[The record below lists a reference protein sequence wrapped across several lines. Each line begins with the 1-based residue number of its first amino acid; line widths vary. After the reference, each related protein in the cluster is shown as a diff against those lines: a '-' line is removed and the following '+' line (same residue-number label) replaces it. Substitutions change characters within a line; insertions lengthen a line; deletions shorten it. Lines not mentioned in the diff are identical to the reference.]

1 MKLNEDDFTYEEL
14 AHMIYLKG
22 EKDGYSKVTDK
33 TKWRE
38 LVIADK
44 LGHIAHKKISAGAG
58 TLEYGSDA
66 LDTLS
71 QIYAE
76 YKSKAIT
83 DTGAYSANNLLEK
96 VKYKRTGEKFA
107 PLVVPGVYNGF
118 NGNFETASVEYAKKD
133 HYFGVFH
140 KEICVLVIK
149 VNTDYVMETLISNYR
164 IYENKEKNGL
174 AKTKNCNTV
183 SVNLG
188 DIHLYEVSYKN
199 EMWWNENK

>member
-58 TLEYGSDA
+58 SLEYGSDA
-66 LDTLS
+66 KDVS
-71 QIYAE
+71 NGIYAE
-76 YKSKAIT
+76 YKAT
-83 DTGAYSANNLLEK
+83 SAVDKDLGQLLGK
-96 VKYKRTGEKFA
+96 VKYKKTGEKY
-107 PLVVPGVYNGF
+107 VPFTIKGIYNGAYK
-118 NGNFETASVEYAKKD
+118 GDAIEKYSKID
-133 HYFGVFH
+133 HYFGVFF
-140 KEICVLVIK
+140 KEICILIIKVDTEYVIK
-149 VNTDYVMETLISNYR
+149 TLR
-164 IYENKEKNGL
+164 TGMLKQTEG
-174 AKTKNCNTV
+174 KTKNLNTV

-188 DIHLYEVSYKN
+188 DTHLYEVSYKN

>member
-58 TLEYGSDA
+58 SLEYGSDA
-66 LDTLS
+66 KDVS
-71 QIYAE
+71 NGIYAE
-76 YKSKAIT
+76 YKAT
-83 DTGAYSANNLLEK
+83 SAVDKDLGQLLGK
-96 VKYKRTGEKFA
+96 VKYKKTGEKY
-107 PLVVPGVYNGF
+107 VPFTIKGIYNGAYK
-118 NGNFETASVEYAKKD
+118 GDAIEKYSKID
-133 HYFGVFH
+133 HYFGVFF
-140 KEICVLVIK
+140 KEICILIIKVDTEYVIK
-149 VNTDYVMETLISNYR
+149 TLR
-164 IYENKEKNGL
+164 TGMLKQTEG
-174 AKTKNCNTV
+174 KTKNLNTV

-188 DIHLYEVSYKN
+188 DTHLYKVAYKN
-199 EMWWNENK
+199 ETWWNENK